1 MFYLLIKFPFD
12 FLTWFFFRISFWI
25 ASHDFQYKLKI
36 AHNYRYFKQSKVG
49 GGVQSFFTPWFILLV
64 NDWVQ
69 KTLLVLKSERCFF
82 PEQIQN
88 ETTNF
93 QLCLKHII
101 NLCSD
106 SWGDSSVGFCFL
118 YNFLGWA
125 IFKLFFSGR
134 LQMKLISHAKI
145 VTVFDEYWW
154 CFLGQFILFSTLCMW
169 LKTEH

>member
-12 FLTWFFFRISFWI
+12 FLTSFFSFLGL

-101 NLCSD
+101 NLFQI
-106 SWGDSSVGFCFL
+106 G
-118 YNFLGWA
+118 
-125 IFKLFFSGR
+125 
-134 LQMKLISHAKI
+134 
-145 VTVFDEYWW
+145 
-154 CFLGQFILFSTLCMW
+154 
-169 LKTEH
+169 

>member
-1 MFYLLIKFPFD
+1 MSYSIFCYRKNNKAKNCILNNYQIPTIVFTFNEAINVLSFNQVSFRFFWPG
-12 FLTWFFFRISFWI
+12 FFFRISFWI

-101 NLCSD
+101 NLFQI
-106 SWGDSSVGFCFL
+106 G
-118 YNFLGWA
+118 
-125 IFKLFFSGR
+125 
-134 LQMKLISHAKI
+134 
-145 VTVFDEYWW
+145 
-154 CFLGQFILFSTLCMW
+154 
-169 LKTEH
+169 

>member
-12 FLTWFFFRISFWI
+12 FFDLVFSRISFWI

-93 QLCLKHII
+93 QLCLKTHHQS
-101 NLCSD
+101 LSD
-106 SWGDSSVGFCFL
+106 RVTVVLGFCFVH
-118 YNFLGWA
+118 FSSFFGGA
-125 IFKLFFSGR
+125 TQFSSFFSGR
-134 LQMKLISHAKI
+134 LQMKLRLISHEI
-145 VTVFDEYWW
+145 VIVLMNIDDAF
-154 CFLGQFILFSTLCMW
+154 
-169 LKTEH
+169 